1 MATQY
6 RCKNQNRLRKLS
18 QSTLNGIDFLEV
30 ADDQQLLKVHFVHDL
45 SATLTP
51 ANVVITGGV
60 RVKAAT
66 VGAAGPAGQQVVI
79 DGDLRVVAITAAGK
93 VLTVTVNV
101 PGDFSTYTLRLI
113 TSPTNLQP
121 PTAFDLQLSEVDFS
135 FKIDCPSD
143 FDCAP
148 VTDCPPEKLAEPEI
162 NYLAKDYASFR
173 RLMLDRMSVV
183 MPAWQER
190 NAADVQVA
198 LIELLAYAGDQL
210 SYFQDAVATEAYL
223 GTAHK
228 RTSVRRHA
236 RLLDYFMHDGCN
248 ARVWV
253 CFEYTGGAATLT
265 LDQGTQLFTRGAVE
279 TPLIAPLDKARMLR
293 EEQPAVFETLA
304 AVTLQEARNE
314 LHFYTWEEANC
325 CLPRGA
331 TRATLIS
338 TPDLGLTIG
347 DVLVFEEML
356 SPTTGKPADADPT
369 HRHVV
374 RLTTVAETEDSLPT
388 TPVAL
393 LEIGWGVEDALPF
406 SLCLSAVT
414 DQDQAIT
421 DVSMARANVVLADHG
436 LRITPPETLAP
447 VPQQGAYQPGLAAG
461 PLTQQGQVVDS
472 ITKAL
477 TPFDQ
482 TVSASAALRWDLRN
496 VRPWI
501 TLQDANS
508 ENWTPQRDLLN
519 SDRFARE
526 FVVEIEQAGTAYL
539 RFGDGLLG
547 EKPDAATTFT
557 ADYRVGNG
565 VNGNV
570 GATAIARI
578 VHTDAN
584 IRRIWNPLPAMGGVE
599 PETMEQVRQFA
610 PQAFR
615 TQERTVTADDYREVT
630 QRRPDVQKAAATL
643 RWTGSWYT
651 AFVTVDRK
659 GGLPVDAT
667 FKQDM
672 RDYLNRYRLAGYD
685 LEINGP
691 IFVPLAIG
699 LAICVKPGYFAS
711 DVKQALLQAFSSGTF
726 VDGQRGFFHPDN
738 FTFGQPLYVSQL
750 YATALQVA
758 GVDSMAIQ
766 KLQRFGQIAQQ
777 EIQNGL
783 LTVGSLE
790 VIRLDNDPNFPENG
804 KIDFVMRGG
813 Q

>member
-6 RCKNQNRLRKLS
+6 RCTNQNRLRKLS

-30 ADDQQLLKVHFVHDL
+30 ADDQRLLQVHFVHDL
-45 SATLTP
+45 PATLTP

-66 VGAAGPAGQQVVI
+66 IGAAGSAGQQVVI
-79 DGDLRVVAITAAGK
+79 DGDLRVVAVGTASK
-93 VLTVTVNV
+93 LLTVTVNL

-121 PTAFDLQLSEVDFS
+121 PASFDLQLSEVDFS

-148 VTDCPPEKLAEPEI
+148 TTDCPPEKLAEPEI

-190 NAADVQVA
+190 NAADLQVA
-198 LIELLAYAGDQL
+198 LVELLAYAGDQL

-253 CFEYTGGAATLT
+253 CFEYTGGATTLT
-265 LDQGTQLFTRGAVE
+265 LDQGTQLFTRGALE
-279 TPLIAPLDKARMLR
+279 TPLIAPLDKTRVLR
-293 EEQPAVFETLA
+293 EEQPTVFETLTP
-304 AVTLQEARNE
+304 VTLQEARNE
-314 LHFYTWEEANC
+314 LHFYTWEDANC

-331 TRATLIS
+331 TRATVIKAPGLA
-338 TPDLGLTIG
+338 LTIG
-347 DVLVFEEML
+347 DVLVFEEVL
-356 SPTTGKPADADPT
+356 SPTTGQRADADPA

-374 RLTTVAETEDSLPT
+374 RLTSVEQTEDRLPA
-388 TPVAL
+388 TPIEL
-393 LEIGWGVEDALPF
+393 LEIAWGDADALPF
-406 SLCLSAVT
+406 PLCLSAVT
-414 DQDQAIT
+414 DQDQAIG
-421 DVSMARANVVLADHG
+421 DVSVARANVVLADHG
-436 LRITPPETLAP
+436 LRVTPPEGLAP
-447 VPQQGAYQPGLAAG
+447 VLDQGTYRPTLAAG
-461 PLTQQGQVVDS
+461 PLTQQGQVVDPT
-472 ITKAL
+472 TKAL
-477 TPFDQ
+477 TPFDS
-482 TVSASAALRWDLRN
+482 TASASAALRWELRN
-496 VRPWI
+496 VQPWI
-501 TLQDANS
+501 TLQDNTG
-508 ENWTPQRDLLN
+508 EQWTPQRDLLN

-526 FVVEIEQAGTAYL
+526 FVVEVEQDGTASL

-547 EKPDAATTFT
+547 QKPDAATTFQ
-557 ADYRVGNG
+557 ANYRVGNG
-565 VNGNV
+565 SNGNV

-584 IRRIWNPLPAMGGVE
+584 ITRIWNPLPAVGGVE

-615 TQERTVTADDYREVT
+615 TQERTVTAADYREVT

-659 GGLPVDAT
+659 GGLPVDANFQQELRT
-667 FKQDM
+667 
-672 RDYLNRYRLAGYD
+672 YLNRYRLAGYD

-691 IFVPLAIG
+691 IFVPLEIV

-711 DVKQALLQAFSSGTF
+711 DVKQRLRQVFSSGNLTG
-726 VDGQRGFFHPDN
+726 GQRGFFHPDN

-750 YATALQVA
+750 YETALQVA
-758 GVDSMAIQ
+758 GVDSMEIQ
-766 KLQRFGQIAQQ
+766 KLQRFGQTAQQ
-777 EIQNGL
+777 A
-783 LTVGSLE
+783 
-790 VIRLDNDPNFPENG
+790 
-804 KIDFVMRGG
+804 
-813 Q
+813 